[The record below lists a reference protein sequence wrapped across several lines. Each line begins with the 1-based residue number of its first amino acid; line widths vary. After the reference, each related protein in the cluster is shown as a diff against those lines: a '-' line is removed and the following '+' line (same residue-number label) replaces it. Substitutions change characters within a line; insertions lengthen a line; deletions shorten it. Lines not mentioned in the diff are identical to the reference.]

1 MLSVAA
7 HVCGSQQQHQY
18 QVGRDPWEAQQ
29 RTGGAQEQ
37 SAVGTAVL
45 LGVLHTNG
53 VQTLAGGRVRLVD
66 RKQALAGRRQGFL
79 QSSMQLQ

>member
-7 HVCGSQQQHQY
+7 HVCGSRQKHQY
-18 QVGRDPWEAQQ
+18 QVGRDSRKAQQ
-29 RTGGAQEQ
+29 RTGGAQKQ
-37 SAVGTAVL
+37 SAVGTTVF

-66 RKQALAGRRQGFL
+66 REQALAGRRQSFL